1 MAALESKAHISIN
14 GYLFLIAK
22 NARKESHVYGR
33 EESPHFVN
41 KFSSGDPN
49 YRDSTFF
56 PHWVQNNWLN
66 GFNQEKFNDGGKFW
80 RSSAIDTTAQEKITL
95 QKLFSSAG
103 QTVAGVSILCQEAWR
118 ASSTS
123 AFGG

>member
-1 MAALESKAHISIN
+1 MSAIQGKFHLTIDGYGFLLAKMPRAERHI
-14 GYLFLIAK
+14 
-22 NARKESHVYGR
+22 YGR

-66 GFNQEKFNDGGKFW
+66 GFNQ
-80 RSSAIDTTAQEKITL
+80 
-95 QKLFSSAG
+95 
-103 QTVAGVSILCQEAWR
+103 
-118 ASSTS
+118 
-123 AFGG
+123 